1 MKLGV
6 CLRNMGPQSTRETLL
21 ECATHAEAAG
31 IDDLWVVD
39 HIAIPPDQ
47 SEGSGGRYLDPLA
60 TLAFLA
66 GVTTRVNIGPSVLV
80 LPYRPPLA
88 TAKWVATIQELSGGR
103 LLFGAGV
110 GWMDSEFRVVGEKRS
125 RRGRVTDEVL
135 AYLHRCFAHDEMEVN
150 GERFLFLPRPKRPP
164 IYIGGAAE
172 YAVERI
178 VHFGEGWMPM
188 RTGPDKLKPQVE
200 HLREQMKAAGKPA
213 PEVVPMMCL
222 ELDDPSAAAA
232 KLNDFSQAGAT
243 RVVHAWRYADAAE
256 FMRAVDTLTTQVCPQ
271 LDGGST

>member
-6 CLRNMGPQSTRETLL
+6 CLRNMGPQSTREILL
-21 ECATHAEAAG
+21 ECATYAEAGG

-88 TAKWVATIQELSGGR
+88 TAKWIATIQELSGGR

-110 GWMDSEFRVVGEKRS
+110 GWMGSEFRVVGEKRS

-135 AYLHRCFAHDEMEVN
+135 AYLHRCFANDQMEAN
-150 GERFLFLPRPKRPP
+150 GESFLFLPRPDRPP
-164 IYIGGAAE
+164 IYIGGAPE
-172 YAVERI
+172 YAVDRI
-178 VHFGEGWMPM
+178 VRFGEGWMPM
-188 RTGPDKLKPQVE
+188 RTGPEKLKPHVE
-200 HLREQMKAAGKPA
+200 ELRERMQAAGKPA
-213 PEVVPMMCL
+213 PEVAPMMTL
-222 ELDDPSAAAA
+222 DLDDPSAAAA
-232 KLNDFSQAGAT
+232 KLNAFSEAGAT
-243 RVVHAWRYADAAE
+243 RVVHAWRYADTKE
-256 FMRAVDTLTTQVCPQ
+256 FMRAIDTLATQVRPQ
-271 LDGGST
+271 IGGETT